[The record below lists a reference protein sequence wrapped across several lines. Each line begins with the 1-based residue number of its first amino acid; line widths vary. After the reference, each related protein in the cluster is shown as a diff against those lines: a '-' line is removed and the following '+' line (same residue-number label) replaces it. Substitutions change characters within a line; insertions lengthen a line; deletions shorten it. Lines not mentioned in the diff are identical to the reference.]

1 MCLCVCTKNM
11 SNNSY
16 HEVLRYIVFT
26 ILFVTFFL
34 SQKLFICAVADPGQE
49 PETQLYNEGSIHYAV
64 IY

>member
-1 MCLCVCTKNM
+1 M

-16 HEVLRYIVFT
+16 HEVLCYIVFT